1 MSEGSEGGSEVLVKL
16 IRFDLSGKGWGKSK
30 SPPAHKKEKVMTV
43 LKKDYEAVFKEGF
56 KLGTRLARAK
66 INLMRAND
74 SRMIG
79 DEPMMKHYQ
88 EYAETWTKLAKNC
101 GRKFTPPVAHSLSQP
116 SIDLGDVEL
125 LNHKYDDKPEDED
138 GYQEV
143 QVGGSG
149 N

>member
-1 MSEGSEGGSEVLVKL
+1 
-16 IRFDLSGKGWGKSK
+16 
-30 SPPAHKKEKVMTV
+30 MTV

-66 INLMRAND
+66 INMMRAND
-74 SRMIG
+74 SRMLG
-79 DEPMMKHYQ
+79 DEIMEWHYK
-88 EYAETWTKLAKNC
+88 EYATTWTKLARNC
-101 GRKFTPPVAHSLSQP
+101 GRKFTPPTAHSESQP

-125 LNHKYDDKPEDED
+125 LSHKYDDKPEDED

-149 N
+149 H

>member
-1 MSEGSEGGSEVLVKL
+1 
-16 IRFDLSGKGWGKSK
+16 
-30 SPPAHKKEKVMTV
+30 MTV

-56 KLGTRLARAK
+56 KLGNRLARAK
-66 INLMRAND
+66 INIMRASD
-74 SRMIG
+74 AKRLG
-79 DEPMMKHYQ
+79 DDIMSFHYE
-88 EYAETWTKLAKNC
+88 EYAKTWSEMARNC

-116 SIDLGDVEL
+116 TIDLGDVEL

>member
-1 MSEGSEGGSEVLVKL
+1 
-16 IRFDLSGKGWGKSK
+16 
-30 SPPAHKKEKVMTV
+30 MTV

-74 SRMIG
+74 SRMLG
-79 DEPMMKHYQ
+79 DVPMMEHYK

-101 GRKFTPPVAHSLSQP
+101 GRRFTPPTAHSTSQP

-125 LNHKYDDKPEDED
+125 LDHKYHEEPEKDED

-149 N
+149 Y

>member
-1 MSEGSEGGSEVLVKL
+1 
-16 IRFDLSGKGWGKSK
+16 
-30 SPPAHKKEKVMTV
+30 MTV

-56 KLGTRLARAK
+56 KLGNRLARAK
-66 INLMRAND
+66 INIMRASD
-74 SRMIG
+74 SKRLG
-79 DEPMMKHYQ
+79 DDIMSFHYE
-88 EYAETWTKLAKNC
+88 EYAKTWSEMARNC
-101 GRKFTPPVAHSLSQP
+101 GRKFTPPTAHSESQP

-125 LNHKYDDKPEDED
+125 LDHKYNEEPEKDED

>member
-1 MSEGSEGGSEVLVKL
+1 
-16 IRFDLSGKGWGKSK
+16 
-30 SPPAHKKEKVMTV
+30 MTV

-74 SRMIG
+74 ARLIG
-79 DEPMMKHYQ
+79 DEPMSEHHKD
-88 EYAETWTKLAKNC
+88 YAETWTKLARNC
-101 GRKFTPPVAHSLSQP
+101 GRKYCPPEAHASSQP
-116 SIDLGDVEL
+116 TIDLGDPEL
-125 LNHKYDDKPEDED
+125 LHHKYDDRPEEED

>member
-1 MSEGSEGGSEVLVKL
+1 
-16 IRFDLSGKGWGKSK
+16 
-30 SPPAHKKEKVMTV
+30 MTV

-66 INLMRAND
+66 INMMRAND
-74 SRMIG
+74 SRMIN

-88 EYAETWTKLAKNC
+88 EYAETWTQLAKNC
-101 GRKFTPPVAHSLSQP
+101 GRKFTPPVAHSTSQP

-125 LNHKYDDKPEDED
+125 LSHKYDDKPEDED

-149 N
+149 H

>member
-1 MSEGSEGGSEVLVKL
+1 M
-16 IRFDLSGKGWGKSK
+16 I
-30 SPPAHKKEKVMTV
+30 
-43 LKKDYEAVFKEGF
+43 LKKDYEACFKEGF

-66 INLMRAND
+66 INIMRAND

-79 DEPMMKHYQ
+79 DEPMMQHHK
-88 EYAETWTKLAKNC
+88 EYAETWMKLAKNC
-101 GRKFTPPVAHSLSQP
+101 GRQFTPAVAHSLSQP
-116 SIDLGDVEL
+116 SIELGDVEML
-125 LNHKYDDKPEDED
+125 SHKYDDKPEDED

>member
-1 MSEGSEGGSEVLVKL
+1 
-16 IRFDLSGKGWGKSK
+16 
-30 SPPAHKKEKVMTV
+30 MTV

-66 INLMRAND
+66 INMMRAND
-74 SRMIG
+74 SRMIN
-79 DEPMMKHYQ
+79 DEIMEWHYK
-88 EYAETWTKLAKNC
+88 EYAKTWMDLAKNC
-101 GRKFTPPVAHSLSQP
+101 GRRFTPPVAHSPQQP
-116 SIDLGDVEL
+116 SIDLGDVEFL
-125 LNHKYDDKPEDED
+125 DHKYNDKPEEED